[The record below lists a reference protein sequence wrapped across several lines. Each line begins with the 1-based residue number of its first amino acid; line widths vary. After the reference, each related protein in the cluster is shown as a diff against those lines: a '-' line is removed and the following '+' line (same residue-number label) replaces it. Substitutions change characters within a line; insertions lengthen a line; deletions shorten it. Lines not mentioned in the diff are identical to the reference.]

1 MSKTE
6 LKKIKWILLI
16 LSFINSFLQGYSP
29 KKVEDIYSYCAPHIF
44 GHNPWRVRKE
54 ASFSFS
60 ASYSSYSFSY
70 SASYS
75 HSSYP
80 YSFSSSSSVSSS
92 LKFKESKTMYFQT
105 SDTSDKNKKFY
116 GVSLFYCIFLKGN

>member
-1 MSKTE
+1 MNITYFV
-6 LKKIKWILLI
+6 
-16 LSFINSFLQGYSP
+16 FINSFLQGYSP

-54 ASFSFS
+54 ASSSS
-60 ASYSSYSFSY
+60 AYSHSSYSFTY

-75 HSSYP
+75 HSVYP
-80 YSFSSSSSVSSS
+80 YSFSSSSSASS
-92 LKFKESKTMYFQT
+92 LRFKESTRTYFQT
-105 SDTSDKNKKFY
+105 SDTSDKNIKLH

>member
-1 MSKTE
+1 M
-6 LKKIKWILLI
+6 
-16 LSFINSFLQGYSP
+16 SFINSFLQGYSP

-54 ASFSFS
+54 ASSS
-60 ASYSSYSFSY
+60 ASYSHSSYSYSY

-80 YSFSSSSSVSSS
+80 YSFSSSSSASS
-92 LKFKESKTMYFQT
+92 LKFKESKITYFQT
-105 SDTSDKNKKFY
+105 SDTSDKNKFFY